1 MGGMVKREGTYAHL
15 WLIRAEVWQKTT
27 EFCKAIILQLKKK
40 KNPGVGCH
48 FLLQG
53 IRESLVINVREQ
65 TSSLM
70 SSAVPAA
77 LAATWCHC

>member
-40 KNPGVGCH
+40 KRILAWVATSSS
-48 FLLQG
+48 
-53 IRESLVINVREQ
+53 RESE
-65 TSSLM
+65 S
-70 SSAVPAA
+70 
-77 LAATWCHC
+77 H